1 MEFFDSEMF
10 KWVIM
15 PLIIFGARILDVS
28 LGTTRIILV
37 SKGRKGQA
45 AILGFFEVIIWL
57 LVAAQVITKV
67 DNIVYIIA
75 YAAGFS
81 AGSYIGI
88 MIEDKLAIGQI
99 ALRLIIKKDPSEFI
113 TALRENGFGVT
124 VVPAQGKDG
133 TAYIVYSIISRKKI
147 RLYEELANKHVPRAF
162 ISYEDVKN
170 VREGYFHKEER
181 RVMIR
186 SVFPTRKTK

>member
-1 MEFFDSEMF
+1 MEFFDSETF

-67 DNIVYIIA
+67 DNVVYIIA

-99 ALRLIIKKDPSEFI
+99 ALRLIIKKDPTEFI
-113 TALRENGFGVT
+113 DKLRENRFGVT
-124 VVPAQGKDG
+124 VVEAKGKDG
-133 TAYIVYSIISRKKI
+133 IAYIVYSIISRKRIK
-147 RLYEELANKHVPRAF
+147 LYEELANEYVPKAF

-170 VREGYFHKEER
+170 VREGYFYKEDR
-181 RVMIR
+181 KVMIR
-186 SVFPTRKTK
+186 SVFPTKKVK

>member
-1 MEFFDSEMF
+1 MEFLDSEVF

-28 LGTTRIILV
+28 MGTTRIILV

-45 AILGFFEVIIWL
+45 ALIGFFEVIIWL
-57 LVAAQVITKV
+57 LVAAQVINKV
-67 DNIVYIIA
+67 DNIIYIIA

-99 ALRLIIKKDPSEFI
+99 ALRLIIKKDPTEFI
-113 TALRENGFGVT
+113 KVLRENGFGVT
-124 VVPAQGKDG
+124 VLDAQGKDG
-133 TAYIVYSIISRKKI
+133 TAYIIFSIISRKKI
-147 RLYEELANKHVPRAF
+147 RLYENLANEYVPKAF

-170 VREGYFHKEER
+170 VREGHFHKEER
-181 RVMIR
+181 RVMVR